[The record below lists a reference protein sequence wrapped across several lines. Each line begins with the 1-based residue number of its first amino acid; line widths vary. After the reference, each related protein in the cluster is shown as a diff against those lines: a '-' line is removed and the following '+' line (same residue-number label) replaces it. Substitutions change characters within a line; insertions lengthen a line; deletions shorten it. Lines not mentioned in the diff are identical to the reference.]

1 MLYLLITYH
10 CRMILQEV
18 HNTVIQN
25 LLALYDNREA
35 SNIADILTE
44 HITGNNRT
52 DRIVYKNTIIT
63 PQQYLEYKQA
73 IERLLKHEPVQYIT
87 SKAWFYNYPFYV
99 NNSVLIPRPETEE
112 LVDYILKENTIK
124 NPRIIDIGT
133 GSGCIAISLKKNL
146 SADVTAIDV
155 SKDALQVAEKN
166 AIDLAAEIQFIQIDF
181 LDTNQWNKLGMY
193 DIIVSNPPYI
203 KYEEKDSMRNNV
215 LQHEPH
221 LALFVENDDP
231 LIFYKLIAQFGKIH
245 LNNKGSIWLE
255 INETL
260 GIETKGLMENYSYQV
275 TIIKDLQG
283 KDRMIKATLSY

>member
-1 MLYLLITYH
+1 
-10 CRMILQEV
+10 MILQEV

>member
-1 MLYLLITYH
+1 
-10 CRMILQEV
+10 MILQEV

-63 PQQYLEYKQA
+63 PQQYIEYKQA
-73 IERLLKHEPVQYIT
+73 IERLLKHEPVQYLT
-87 SKAWFYNYPFYV
+87 SKAWFYKYPFYV

-124 NPRIIDIGT
+124 NPSIIDIGT

-155 SKDALQVAEKN
+155 SKEALQVAEKN
-166 AIDLAAEIQFIQIDF
+166 AIDLAAEIQFKQIDF

-203 KYEEKDSMRNNV
+203 KYEENDSMRNNV

-221 LALFVENDDP
+221 LALFVENNDP
-231 LIFYKLIAQFGKIH
+231 LIFYRVIAQFGKIH

-260 GIETKGLMENYSYQV
+260 GIETKKLMENYSYQA
-275 TIIKDLQG
+275 TIIIDLQG